1 MAMAMIF
8 INCGFPLSIAMGGF
22 GSIEKHTGIYDS
34 ITWLAKPLFKIG
46 IIEVSGSDVIIAIAV
61 LMIIGTALFLN
72 SRAFSSQGVAYA
84 TFAGIFWVPFLTSS
98 TIILSIANDFPG
110 LNILWLI
117 FLLVS
122 VLIFAMAMVQLPT
135 GGQKS
140 HV

>member
-22 GSIEKHTGIYDS
+22 GNLEKHTGIYNS
-34 ITWLAKPLFKIG
+34 LAWLTQPVFNIG
-46 IIEVSGSDVIIAIAV
+46 TIEFSGGNLILIIAG
-61 LMIIGTALFLN
+61 LMVVGTALFLN
-72 SRAFSSQGVAYA
+72 SRLFSSQGVAYA
-84 TFAGIFWVPFLTSS
+84 LFAGIFWVPFGTTSA
-98 TIILSIANDFPG
+98 IILSISHDFPG
-110 LNILWLI
+110 LNILWII

-135 GGQKS
+135 GGQKT